1 MESAV
6 ITVRDVWRGALPEG
20 TELLGGGG
28 GLERRVEWA
37 TTLRTRPPAFESIKG
52 GEMALVPV
60 ASIRLLDE
68 RLDLADVMNGLAE
81 KGGVAVAV
89 VGDAS
94 PGSLGVA
101 ERRLMPLLRLP
112 DGAHVAEMQQA
123 VVRYIVEQRT
133 VLHERGQ
140 LLQMELMQL
149 ALGGAGADAIVARL
163 GEVTGRA
170 VAWHDAGGNLR
181 SVCGELPRMVRDA
194 LGNGD
199 ELLRWVAGQT
209 VPAADPPVNEFGLPR
224 GRSRLVAPIPGRD
237 GVHGFVSLIG
247 EEHELNQLDRVAVAR
262 GASACAIELD
272 RERAVLRARDDLE
285 GELVTALLEGSYGS
299 EVGAAE
305 RARRLGFDLGKR
317 FSVLV
322 IRGRNTGAAALDTLT
337 VAARRCLARSAPG
350 SLLAAHDGTVCAVV
364 PEGAGAAAGGGD
376 DADRIR
382 LVAESLRADCA
393 GALRDEVIV
402 GVGRPRSGP
411 QGVRQSHREAEH
423 ALRISARLKAP
434 RSVATFSD
442 LGLHR
447 LLVAMTQ
454 HAELDDFYEHTAGAL
469 VAYDD
474 RTGSGLMDTL
484 DAFFHCH
491 GSPTDTAQ
499 RLHLHRNT
507 VLYRLRRIEEIGGL
521 RLDDPA
527 TRLNLHL
534 CLRIREVLPGGPRP
548 AAGAVH

>member
-20 TELLGGGG
+20 TELLGGGA
-28 GLERRVEWA
+28 GLDRRVEWA
-37 TTLRTRPPAFESIKG
+37 TTLRTRAPAFESIKG
-52 GEMALVPV
+52 GEMAMVPV
-60 ASIRLLDE
+60 AAIRLLDE

-81 KGGVAVAV
+81 KGGVAVAI

-94 PGSLGVA
+94 AGSLGVA

-112 DGAHVAEMQQA
+112 DGAHVSEMQQA
-123 VVRYIVEQRT
+123 VVRFIVEQRT
-133 VLHERGQ
+133 VLHEQSQR
-140 LLQMELMQL
+140 LHMELMQL

-170 VAWHDAGGNLR
+170 VAWHDATGSLR
-181 SVCGELPRMVRDA
+181 SVSGDVPRAVRDA
-194 LGNGD
+194 LGNGE

-209 VPAADPPVNEFGLPR
+209 VLAADPPVNEFGLPR

-247 EEHELNQLDRVAVAR
+247 EEHELGQSERVAVAR

-285 GELVTALLEGSYGS
+285 GELVTALIDGSYGS
-299 EVGAAE
+299 EPGAVE
-305 RARRLGFDLGKR
+305 RARRLGFELAER
-317 FSVLV
+317 YSVLV
-322 IRGRNTGAAALDTLT
+322 IRGRNGGTAALDTLI
-337 VAARRCLARSAPG
+337 VATRRCLARSAPG
-350 SLLAAHDGTVCAVV
+350 ALLATHDGAVCT
-364 PEGAGAAAGGGD
+364 
-376 DADRIR
+376 
-382 LVAESLRADCA
+382 LVAEAATTERSRRIADELRADCA
-393 GALRDEVIV
+393 AALRDEVIV
-402 GVGRPRSGP
+402 GIGRSRSGP

-423 ALRISARLKAP
+423 ALRISARLRAP
-434 RSVATFSD
+434 RPVAAFSD

-454 HAELDDFYEHTAGAL
+454 HAELDDFYQQAAGAL
-469 VAYDD
+469 IAYDE

-484 DAFFHCH
+484 DAYFQCH
-491 GSPTDTAQ
+491 GSPTDAAA

-534 CLRIREVLPGGPRP
+534 CLRIREVLPAGSPARP
-548 AAGAVH
+548 AAAARP

>member
-1 MESAV
+1 MESPL

-20 TELLGGGG
+20 TELLGGGA
-28 GLERRVEWA
+28 GLDRRVEWA
-37 TTLRTRPPAFESIKG
+37 TTLRTRPPAFEAVKG

-94 PGSLGVA
+94 PASLAVA
-101 ERRLMPLLRLP
+101 DRRLMPLLRLP
-112 DGAHVAEMQQA
+112 EGAHVGEMQQS

-133 VLHERGQ
+133 LLHDRSQ
-140 LLQMELMQL
+140 QLQMELMQL
-149 ALGGAGADAIVARL
+149 AMGGAGADAIVARL

-170 VAWHDAGGNLR
+170 VAWHDAAGRLR
-181 SVCGELPRMVRDA
+181 GVSGEIPATVREA

-237 GVHGFVSLIG
+237 GVHGFVSVIG
-247 EEHELNQLDRVAVAR
+247 EDHELGQMERVAVAR

-285 GELVTALLEGSYGS
+285 GELVASLIDGSYGS
-299 EVGAAE
+299 ESGATE
-305 RARRLGFDLGKR
+305 RARRLGLTLGSS

-322 IRGRNTGAAALDTLT
+322 VRGPNPGTAALDTLT

-350 SLLAAHDGTVCAVV
+350 SLLATHDDAVCAVI
-364 PEGAGAAAGGGD
+364 PDAGD
-376 DADRIR
+376 DNGDHGR
-382 LVAESLRADCA
+382 LVAETLRADCSA
-393 GALRDEVIV
+393 ALRDDVIV
-402 GVGRPRSGP
+402 GVGRARSGA
-411 QGVRQSHREAEH
+411 QGVRQSFREAEQ
-423 ALRISARLKAP
+423 ALRISARLQAP
-434 RSVATFSD
+434 RAVAAFAD

-454 HAELDDFYEHTAGAL
+454 HAEMEDFYRQTAGAL
-469 VAYDD
+469 VAYDE
-474 RTGSGLMDTL
+474 RTGAGLMETL

-521 RLDDPA
+521 RLSDPG

-534 CLRIREVLPGGPRP
+534 CLRIREVLPAV
-548 AAGAVH
+548 AAG

>member
-1 MESAV
+1 MESAL

-20 TELLGGGG
+20 TELLGGGM
-28 GLERRVEWA
+28 GLDRRVEWA
-37 TTLRTRPPAFESIKG
+37 TTLRTRPPAFETIKG

-101 ERRLMPLLRLP
+101 ERRHMPLLRLP
-112 DGAHVAEMQQA
+112 DGVHVSEIQQA
-123 VVRYIVEQRT
+123 VVRFIVDQRT
-133 VLHERGQ
+133 VLHERAQ

-163 GEVTGRA
+163 GEVTGRV
-170 VAWHDAGGNLR
+170 VAWHDATGSLR
-181 SVCGELPRMVRDA
+181 SVRGELPRAVRDA

-224 GRSRLVAPIPGRD
+224 GRSRLVAPIPGRE

-247 EEHELNQLDRVAVAR
+247 EEHQLGQVDRVAVAQ
-262 GASACAIELD
+262 GASACAIDLD

-285 GELVTALLEGSYGS
+285 GELVAALLDGSYGS
-299 EVGAAE
+299 ELGATE
-305 RARRLGFDLGKR
+305 RARRLGFELGKR

-322 IRGRNTGAAALDTLT
+322 VRGRNTGAGALDTLT
-337 VAARRCLARSAPG
+337 VAARRCLARRAAG
-350 SLLAAHDGTVCAVV
+350 SLLAAHDLAVCVLL
-364 PEGAGAAAGGGD
+364 PDAAAD
-376 DADRIR
+376 PAEHSR
-382 LVAESLRADCA
+382 LVAEALRADCA

-402 GVGRPRSGP
+402 GVGRSRSGP

-434 RSVATFSD
+434 RAVATFSD

-454 HAELDDFYEHTAGAL
+454 HAELDDFYSQTAGAL

-484 DAFFHCH
+484 DAYFHCH
-491 GSPTDTAQ
+491 GSPTDTAL

-521 RLDDPA
+521 QLDDPA

-534 CLRIREVLPGGPRP
+534 CLRIREVLPAT
-548 AAGAVH
+548 AAAAR

>member
-1 MESAV
+1 MESAL
-6 ITVRDVWRGALPEG
+6 ITVRDVWRRGLPPG
-20 TELLGGGG
+20 TELLGGGA
-28 GLERRVEWA
+28 GLDRRVEWA
-37 TTLRTRPPAFESIKG
+37 TTLRTRPPAFEAIKG

-60 ASIRLLDE
+60 ASIKVLDE

-101 ERRLMPLLRLP
+101 ERRHMPLLRLP
-112 DGAHVAEMQQA
+112 DGVHVTEIQQS
-123 VVRYIVEQRT
+123 VVRFIVEQRT
-133 VLHERGQ
+133 VLHERAQ
-140 LLQMELMQL
+140 QLQMELMQL

-170 VAWHDAGGNLR
+170 VAWHDGTGSLR
-181 SVCGELPRMVRDA
+181 SVCGELPRAVRDA
-194 LGNGD
+194 LGNGE

-224 GRSRLVAPIPGRD
+224 GRSRLVAPIPGRE

-247 EEHELNQLDRVAVAR
+247 EEHQLGQIDRVAVAR

-285 GELVTALLEGSYGS
+285 GELVAALLDGSYGS
-299 EVGAAE
+299 EGGATE
-305 RARRLGFDLGKR
+305 RARRLGFELGKR

-322 IRGRNTGAAALDTLT
+322 IRGRNTSAGALDTLT
-337 VAARRCLARSAPG
+337 VAARRCLARSAAG
-350 SLLAAHDGTVCAVV
+350 SLLAAHDGAVCAVV
-364 PEGAGAAAGGGD
+364 PDLAAEPPE
-376 DADRIR
+376 RSR
-382 LVAESLRADCA
+382 LIAEALRADCA
-393 GALRDEVIV
+393 AALRDEVIV

-423 ALRISARLKAP
+423 ALRISARLQAP
-434 RSVATFSD
+434 RAVATFSD

-447 LLVAMTQ
+447 LLVAMAQ
-454 HAELDDFYEHTAGAL
+454 HAELGDFYSQTAGSL

-484 DAFFHCH
+484 DAYFHCH

-521 RLDDPA
+521 QLSDPA

-534 CLRIREVLPGGPRP
+534 CLRIREVLPGS
-548 AAGAVH
+548 AAAAL

>member
-1 MESAV
+1 MESAL
-6 ITVRDVWRGALPEG
+6 ITVRDVWRGGLPAG
-20 TELLGGGG
+20 TGLLGGGA
-28 GLERRVEWA
+28 GLDRRVEWA
-37 TTLRTRPPAFESIKG
+37 TTLRTRPPAFEAIKG

-60 ASIRLLDE
+60 ASIKLLDE

-101 ERRLMPLLRLP
+101 ERRHMPLLRLP
-112 DGAHVAEMQQA
+112 DGVHVTEIQQS
-123 VVRYIVEQRT
+123 VVRFIVEQRT
-133 VLHERGQ
+133 VLHERAQ
-140 LLQMELMQL
+140 QLQMELMQL

-170 VAWHDAGGNLR
+170 VAWHDATGSLR
-181 SVCGELPRMVRDA
+181 IVCGELPRAVRDA
-194 LGNGD
+194 LGNGE

-224 GRSRLVAPIPGRD
+224 GRSRLVAPIPGRE

-247 EEHELNQLDRVAVAR
+247 EEHQLGQIDRVAVAR

-285 GELVTALLEGSYGS
+285 GELVAALLDGSYGS
-299 EVGAAE
+299 EGGATE
-305 RARRLGFDLGKR
+305 RARRLGFELGKR

-322 IRGRNTGAAALDTLT
+322 IRGRVSSAGALDTLT
-337 VAARRCLARSAPG
+337 VAARRCLARSAEG
-350 SLLAAHDGTVCAVV
+350 WLLAAHDGAVCAVV
-364 PEGAGAAAGGGD
+364 PDLSAEPPE
-376 DADRIR
+376 RSR
-382 LVAESLRADCA
+382 LIAEALRADCA
-393 GALRDEVIV
+393 AALRDEVIV

-423 ALRISARLKAP
+423 ALRISARLQAP
-434 RSVATFSD
+434 RAVATFSD

-447 LLVAMTQ
+447 LLVTMTQ
-454 HAELDDFYEHTAGAL
+454 HAELDDFYSQTAGSL

-484 DAFFHCH
+484 DAYFHCH

-521 RLDDPA
+521 QLDDPA

-534 CLRIREVLPGGPRP
+534 CLRIREVMP
-548 AAGAVH
+548 APAGAAR

>member
-1 MESAV
+1 MESAL

-20 TELLGGGG
+20 SELLGGGV

-37 TTLRTRPPAFESIKG
+37 TTLRTRPPAFEAIKG

-68 RLDLADVMNGLAE
+68 RLDLADVMTGLAE

-94 PGSLGVA
+94 PASLSVA
-101 ERRLMPLLRLP
+101 ERRHMPLLRLP
-112 DGAHVAEMQQA
+112 DGVHVTEIQQA
-123 VVRYIVEQRT
+123 VVRFIVEQRT
-133 VLHERGQ
+133 VLHERAQ

-163 GEVTGRA
+163 GEVTGRV
-170 VAWHDAGGNLR
+170 VAWHDAAGRLR
-181 SVCGELPRMVRDA
+181 SVAGQLPGVVLEA
-194 LGNGD
+194 LGNGE
-199 ELLRWVAGQT
+199 ELLRWVAGQA

-224 GRSRLVAPIPGRD
+224 GRTRLVAPIPGRD

-247 EEHELNQLDRVAVAR
+247 EEHELGQIDRVGVAR

-272 RERAVLRARDDLE
+272 RERAVLRARDDVE
-285 GELVTALLEGSYGS
+285 GELVGALLDGSYGS
-299 EVGAAE
+299 EAGATE
-305 RARRLGFDLGKR
+305 RARRLGFELGGH

-322 IRGRNTGAAALDTLT
+322 VRSHNPGAAALDTLT

-350 SLLAAHDGTVCAVV
+350 SLLAAHDG
-364 PEGAGAAAGGGD
+364 AACVILAEPATDSVDHSG
-376 DADRIR
+376 R
-382 LVAESLRADCA
+382 VAEALRADCA
-393 GALRDEVIV
+393 AALREEVLV
-402 GVGRPRSGP
+402 GVGRSRSGP
-411 QGVRQSHREAEH
+411 QGVRQSQREADH
-423 ALRISARLKAP
+423 ALRISARLKTP
-434 RSVATFSD
+434 RAVAAFAD

-454 HAELDDFYEHTAGAL
+454 HAEMDDFYQQTAGAL
-469 VAYDD
+469 VAYDE

-484 DAFFHCH
+484 DAFFHSH

-534 CLRIREVLPGGPRP
+534 CLRIRDVLPAGSAAPR
-548 AAGAVH
+548 AASR

>member
-1 MESAV
+1 MESAL
-6 ITVRDVWRGALPEG
+6 ITVRDVWRSALPEG
-20 TELLGGGG
+20 TELLGGGA

-37 TTLRTRPPAFESIKG
+37 TTLRTRPPAFEAIKG
-52 GEMALVPV
+52 GELALVPV

-68 RLDLADVMNGLAE
+68 RLELADVMNGLAE

-94 PGSLGVA
+94 TASLVVA
-101 ERRLMPLLRLP
+101 ERLLMPLLRLP
-112 DGAHVAEMQQA
+112 DGSHVTETQQS
-123 VVRYIVEQRT
+123 VVRFIVEQRT
-133 VLHERGQ
+133 VLHERAQ

-149 ALGGAGADAIVARL
+149 ALGGAGTDAIVARL
-163 GEVTGRA
+163 GEVTGHV
-170 VAWHDAGGNLR
+170 VAWQDSAGRLR
-181 SVCGELPRMVRDA
+181 SVTGDLPASVRERLGDGE
-194 LGNGD
+194 
-199 ELLRWVAGQT
+199 ELLRWAAGQT
-209 VPAADPPVNEFGLPR
+209 VPAADPPVNEFSLPR
-224 GRSRLVAPIPGRD
+224 GRTRLVAPIPGRD

-247 EEHELNQLDRVAVAR
+247 EEHQLGQLERVAVAR

-285 GELVTALLEGSYGS
+285 GELVAALLEGSYGS
-299 EVGAAE
+299 DAGVTE
-305 RARRLGFDLGKR
+305 RANRLGFDLGEP

-322 IRGRNTGAAALDTLT
+322 VRGRNSGTAALDTMT

-350 SLLAAHDGTVCAVV
+350 SLLASHDGTVCGLV
-364 PEGAGAAAGGGD
+364 PDDGDSGG
-376 DADRIR
+376 RSR
-382 LVAESLRADCA
+382 VVAETLRADCA
-393 GALRDEVIV
+393 AAVRDEVIV
-402 GVGRPRSGP
+402 GVGRSRRGP

-423 ALRISARLKAP
+423 ALRISARLQAP
-434 RSVATFSD
+434 RAVAAFAD

-454 HAELDDFYEHTAGAL
+454 HTELEDFFRQSVGPL
-469 VAYDD
+469 VAYDE
-474 RTGSGLMDTL
+474 RTGAGLMETL

-507 VLYRLRRIEEIGGL
+507 ILYRLRRIEEIGGL

-534 CLRIREVLPGGPRP
+534 CLRIRDVMPA
-548 AAGAVH
+548 AAGAPPAA

>member
-1 MESAV
+1 MESAL

-20 TELLGGGG
+20 SELLGGGV

-37 TTLRTRPPAFESIKG
+37 TTLRTRSPAFEAIKG

-68 RLDLADVMNGLAE
+68 RLDLADVMTGLAE

-101 ERRLMPLLRLP
+101 ERRHMPLLRLP
-112 DGAHVAEMQQA
+112 DGVHVTEVQQS
-123 VVRYIVEQRT
+123 VVRFIVEQRT

-163 GEVTGRA
+163 GEVTGRV
-170 VAWHDAGGNLR
+170 VAWHDAAGRLR
-181 SVCGELPRMVRDA
+181 SVAGQLPGAVLDA
-194 LGNGD
+194 LGNGE

-224 GRSRLVAPIPGRD
+224 GRTRLVAPIPGRD

-247 EEHELNQLDRVAVAR
+247 EEHELGQIDRVGVAR

-285 GELVTALLEGSYGS
+285 GELVAALLDGSYGS
-299 EVGAAE
+299 EAGATE
-305 RARRLGFDLGKR
+305 RARRLGFDLGGH

-322 IRGRNTGAAALDTLT
+322 VRSHNAGAAALDTLT

-350 SLLAAHDGTVCAVV
+350 SLVAAHD
-364 PEGAGAAAGGGD
+364 AAACVILPD
-376 DADRIR
+376 PATEAVDHAK
-382 LVAESLRADCA
+382 LVAEGLRADCA
-393 GALRDEVIV
+393 AALREEVLV
-402 GVGRPRSGP
+402 GVGRSRSGP
-411 QGVRQSHREAEH
+411 QGVRQSQREAEH
-423 ALRISARLKAP
+423 AMRISARLTTP
-434 RSVATFSD
+434 RAVATFAD

-454 HAELDDFYEHTAGAL
+454 HAEMDDFYQQTAGAL

-474 RTGSGLMDTL
+474 RTGSGLMETL
-484 DAFFHCH
+484 DAFFHSH

-507 VLYRLRRIEEIGGL
+507 VLYRLRRIEEIAGL

-534 CLRIREVLPGGPRP
+534 CLRIRDVLPAGSGVRS
-548 AAGAVH
+548 AASR